1 MNNNQKWTRAV
12 MERDS
17 WMCQN
22 CGTTKHLDAAHIV
35 SRHVNPSL
43 RHDITNGV
51 TLCRQCHQFYHQFP
65 SQFSC
70 FVAQFRQGGPVYVA
84 DSIDMTSAA

>member
-1 MNNNQKWTRAV
+1 MNDQKWARAV

-22 CGTTKHLDAAHIV
+22 CGTTKHLDAAHIIG
-35 SRHVNPSL
+35 RQVNPSL

-51 TLCRQCHQFYHQFP
+51 TLCRSCHQFYHQFP
-65 SQFSC
+65 AQFRC
-70 FVAQFRQGGPVYVA
+70 FVAQFRQSGPIYAA
-84 DSIDMTSAA
+84 DSA